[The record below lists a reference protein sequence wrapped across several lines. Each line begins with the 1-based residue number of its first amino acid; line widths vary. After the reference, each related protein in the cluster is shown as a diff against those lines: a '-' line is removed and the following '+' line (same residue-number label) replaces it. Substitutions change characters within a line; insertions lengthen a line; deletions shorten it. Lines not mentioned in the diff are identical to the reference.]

1 MEEIVTT
8 DLGMF
13 GYREQEIAQDIFI
26 AWRNHGLPE
35 DFENEGVEIAFN
47 THSGYVFLT
56 NSDYQVAIEEDGK
69 LVSFY
74 TTPHEGREGTLEDL
88 LEEYEDMHP
97 EDKEYIDEL
106 NNQQRR

>member
-1 MEEIVTT
+1 MDEIVTT
-8 DLGMF
+8 DLNKF
-13 GYREQEIAQDIFI
+13 GNRERAIVKDIFI
-26 AWRNHGLPE
+26 AWEKHGLPE
-35 DFENEGVEIAFN
+35 DFYDDEIEIAFN

-56 NSDYQVAIEEDGK
+56 NSDYQVAMEQDGK

-74 TTPHEGREGTLEDL
+74 TTPHEGIEGTLEDL

-106 NNQQRR
+106 RG

>member
-1 MEEIVTT
+1 MDEIVTT
-8 DLGMF
+8 DLAKF
-13 GYREQEIAQDIFI
+13 GYREQAIAQDIFI
-26 AWRNHGLPE
+26 AWRNHGLPQ
-35 DFENEGVEIAFN
+35 DFENDEVELCFN
-47 THSGYVFLT
+47 THSGYVFLS
-56 NSDYQVAIEEDGK
+56 NSDYQVAMEQDGK

-74 TTPHEGREGTLEDL
+74 TTPHGGREGTLEDL

>member
-1 MEEIVTT
+1 MNEIVTT
-8 DLGMF
+8 DLAKF
-13 GYREQEIAQDIFI
+13 GYREQAIAKDII
-26 AWRNHGLPE
+26 LAWKRHGLPE
-35 DFENEGVEIAFN
+35 DFEGLGVEIAFN

-97 EDKEYIDEL
+97 QDKEYIDEL

>member
-1 MEEIVTT
+1 MT
-8 DLGMF
+8 DTLTPDLSKF
-13 GYREQEIAQDIFI
+13 GYREQKLAQDIFI

-35 DFENEGVEIAFN
+35 DFYNDGVELYFN
-47 THSGYVFLT
+47 THSGYVFLS
-56 NSDYQVAIEEDGK
+56 NSDYQVAIEEEGK

-74 TTPHEGREGTLEDL
+74 TTPYEGREGTLEEL

-106 NNQQRR
+106 KNN

>member
-1 MEEIVTT
+1 MDIVTN
-8 DLGMF
+8 DLSKF
-13 GYREQEIAQDIFI
+13 GYREQELTKDII
-26 AWRNHGLPE
+26 LAWKKHGLPE
-35 DFENEGVEIAFN
+35 DFYNDGVEIAFN

-74 TTPHEGREGTLEDL
+74 STPYEGREGTLEEL

-97 EDKEYIDEL
+97 EDQAYIDEIKG
-106 NNQQRR
+106 